1 MDNILDTIG
10 RTPLVEIKK
19 LNPNPAVKIFA
30 KLEGFNPGGSMK
42 DRVARALIED
52 AEISG
57 ALKKGKTIIEATNGN
72 TGIGIAMVAAIK
84 GYKTIIV
91 SPENANQERK
101 RIIESFGAQVI
112 EVKPEL
118 WRQGALDLVE
128 EMAAKD
134 SSLVVLDKFSA
145 KQNCA
150 VHFNTTGKEI
160 VKQISG
166 QIDYFISC
174 IGTGGAISGIA
185 RQLRQNWPQVRVI
198 GIQPKIWG
206 ADSSIETGI
215 FPPILNSNLPCGDHD
230 KVMVDIIVEIG
241 QADAFQMAERII
253 REEGIFAGASSG
265 AAMFTAAEYAK
276 KMEKGTIVTVF
287 PDRGEHYLSTEMFR
301 N

>member
-19 LNPNPAVKIFA
+19 LNPNPKVKIYA

-42 DRVARALIED
+42 DRVARALIEG
-52 AEISG
+52 AEKSG
-57 ALKKGKTIIEATNGN
+57 VLAAGKTVIEATNGN

-84 GYKTIIV
+84 GYKAIIV
-91 SPENANQERK
+91 SPENANRERK
-101 RIIESFGAQVI
+101 RIIESFGARMI
-112 EVKPEL
+112 EVKPEM

-134 SSLVVLDKFSA
+134 PDLVILGKFSPA
-145 KQNCA
+145 QNCA

-160 VKQISG
+160 VKQVG
-166 QIDYFISC
+166 GPIDYFVSC

-185 RQLRQNWPQVRVI
+185 RQLRQNWPQTRVI

-206 ADSSIETGI
+206 ADSPIETGI
-215 FPPILNSNLPCGDHD
+215 FPPILNSNLPCGDHS

-241 QADAFQMAERII
+241 QNDANQMAERII
-253 REEGIFAGASSG
+253 REEGIFAGPGAG
-265 AAMFTAAEYAK
+265 AAMFVAAKYAQK
-276 KMEKGTIVTVF
+276 LEGGVIATVF

-301 N
+301 S

>member
-19 LNPNPAVKIFA
+19 LNPNPAVKILA

-52 AEISG
+52 AEKSG

-72 TGIGIAMVAAIK
+72 AGIGIAMVAAIK

-91 SPENANQERK
+91 SPENANRERK
-101 RIIESFGAQVI
+101 KIIESFGAQVI
-112 EVKPEL
+112 EVAPEM
-118 WRQGALDLVE
+118 WRQGALEMVQKMAAEDSDLVI
-128 EMAAKD
+128 
-134 SSLVVLDKFSA
+134 LGKFSPN
-145 KQNCA
+145 QNCA
-150 VHFNTTGKEI
+150 VHFNTTGREI
-160 VKQISG
+160 VRQTGG
-166 QIDYFISC
+166 QIDYFVSC

-185 RQLRQNWPQVRVI
+185 RQLRQNWPPVRVI

-215 FPPILNSNLPCGDHD
+215 FPPILNSNLPCGNHD

-241 QADAFQMAERII
+241 QTDAFQMAGRII

-265 AAMFTAAEYAK
+265 AAMFVAAEYAK
-276 KMEKGTIVTVF
+276 KIDKGTIVTVF
-287 PDRGEHYLSTEMFR
+287 PDRGEHYLATEMFR